1 MSKRGEAG
9 VARTRG
15 RQGKWCVKRMVGKR
29 RQKRGRSCARI
40 KTHSRSLVVLVVV
53 TNSGVVSGRS
63 KTSAFVPRPAGLG
76 GSGAGGGLVDGSG
89 TGLAESASVANT
101 ASDTSSRRET
111 AVVVVVVDTD
121 TGAAVLV
128 GTAQNTG
135 VGARVGARV
144 LTTGEGGVVL
154 ERLTTVGSGLTRD
167 EGGLWVKLAL
177 ATLNRSGAACE
188 LFLV

>member
-1 MSKRGEAG
+1 M
-9 VARTRG
+9 ARTRG

-76 GSGAGGGLVDGSG
+76 GSRAGGGLVDGSG

-101 ASDTSSRRET
+101 ASDTSSRREA

-135 VGARVGARV
+135 VGARV
-144 LTTGEGGVVL
+144 LTTREGGVVC
-154 ERLTTVGSGLTRD
+154 EWLTTVGSGLTRD
-167 EGGLWVKLAL
+167 KGGLWVELAL